1 MIPKQLKILVA
12 ALLTVSLG
20 AVVLVKAENPTIE
33 PIQSSNSIRHHLVGH
48 TDKVLRISFSP
59 DGKTIA
65 SGSFDETVKLWSIDG
80 RLLKTL
86 TGHKDDL

>member
-20 AVVLVKAENPTIE
+20 AVVSVKANPTIE
-33 PIQSSNSIRHHLVGH
+33 PIQSRNSIRHRLVGH
-48 TDKVLRISFSP
+48 TDKVLRISFSS